1 MQIIFDKCDI
11 EKLCTEKE
19 FSVKISLG
27 TICLHRFSYGRG
39 SIRFLLDVPLK
50 KDMACQLENVLIDGG
65 ELHCTF
71 TIEST
76 FVQTLMNFAHKFV
89 SFSDAGLEIDY
100 PNIRFDLN
108 RLDTPVVPK
117 TIEFYPDEIK
127 ITGELK

>member
-1 MQIIFDKCDI
+1 MQIIFEKYDI

-19 FSVKISLG
+19 FSVKKSFG
-27 TICLHRFSYGRG
+27 TICLHRLSYERG

-50 KDMACQLENVLIDGG
+50 KDIVCLLENVRIEGS

-76 FVQTLMNFAHKFV
+76 LVQTLMSFAHKIV
-89 SFSDAGLEIDY
+89 SFNDAGLEIDY

-108 RLDTPVVPK
+108 RLDTPVIPK
-117 TIEFYPDEIK
+117 TIEFFPDEIK